1 MTAALVGTPS
11 TSGSEVLA
19 TNKTVSDKTVSDT
32 KLYAVQIGHLCAGSA
47 LYSMSAFPA
56 FTQVIRLM
64 QAVSPD
70 GALFVTGSKKGAL
83 HSYQIAAPQ
92 QQQPV
97 PSSSNK
103 KTEVHLCACSRKSYV
118 CLPRWCMPFAS
129 FPCHMF
135 FGACCDR
142 EL

>member
-19 TNKTVSDKTVSDT
+19 TNKTVSDT
-32 KLYAVQIGHLCAGSA
+32 KLYAMQIGHLCAGSA

-103 KTEVHLCACSRKSYV
+103 KSEVHLRACSRKSYV
-118 CLPRWCMPFAS
+118 CLPTWCMSMPFAS

>member
-1 MTAALVGTPS
+1 LTAALVGTPS

-19 TNKTVSDKTVSDT
+19 TNKTVSDT
-32 KLYAVQIGHLCAGSA
+32 KLYAMQIGHLCAGSA

-103 KTEVHLCACSRKSYV
+103 KSEVHLRACSRKSYV
-118 CLPRWCMPFAS
+118 CLPTWCMSMPFAS